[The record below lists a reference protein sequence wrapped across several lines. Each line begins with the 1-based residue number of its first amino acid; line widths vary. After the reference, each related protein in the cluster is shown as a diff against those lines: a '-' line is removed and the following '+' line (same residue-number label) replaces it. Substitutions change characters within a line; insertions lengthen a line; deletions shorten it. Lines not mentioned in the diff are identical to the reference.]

1 MVTSCVPLV
10 PLFCA
15 VSVMPDPSK
24 SGPRPLVPLQ
34 FDENA
39 TLNVLVL
46 ENRFVVLVTVML
58 TACVCHFAS
67 VISDEVKVTP
77 LMVAVTAKEMLLGLL
92 FCRFTTPK
100 VSV

>member
-1 MVTSCVPLV
+1 MPLV

-34 FDENA
+34 LDENS

-58 TACVCHFAS
+58 TCWVCHFAS
-67 VISDEVKVTP
+67 VNVDDVNVTP
-77 LMVAVTAKEMLLGLL
+77 PTVAVTAQEMLDGLL
-92 FCRFTTPK
+92 FWRFVTPK